1 MLTLPLRLALYSFG
15 QCHKQLNKRF
25 DNAPLDVA
33 ISKSAFIETLLS
45 GGLKKKE
52 RAWYKNLE
60 LLEKKKLISYSDKE
74 LRFTEKGYKAFLTIK
89 KYKWLHFYYSAMDEK
104 IQQLCGHNRII
115 VKIFQ
120 EVT

>member
-74 LRFTEKGYKAFLTIK
+74 LRFTEKGYKAFVTIK
-89 KYKWLHFYYSAMDEK
+89 KCITPFVWHEQFWTSHLPDDKLQAK
-104 IQQLCGHNRII
+104 LKR
-115 VKIFQ
+115 
-120 EVT
+120 